1 MNNITII
8 LLIALLGFIIW
19 KVLKINSEHVKGDPE
34 KTPRYTSLVLVT
46 LWFCLVI
53 GIFSFSIGETL
64 LWESSKLESTETL
77 EIDMITSEF
86 PNTDSYIYPVYD
98 GLLLPLTEGSDIV
111 YTESESG
118 LVNKIEGESKDVKIL
133 ITETENSTVTVNTI
147 KVHDGLAGFLYNKKS
162 KTEYLFTIGVDNSE
176 SVKSLNS
183 EVEELEKELIET
195 KEENLIYRDKLNQIE
210 MRNEGI
216 EAQESNKE

>member
-19 KVLKINSEHVKGDPE
+19 KVSKINSEHVKGDPK
-34 KTPRYTSLVLVT
+34 KTSRYISLVLVA
-46 LWFCLVI
+46 LWFCLII
-53 GIFSFSIGETL
+53 GVFSFSIGETL
-64 LWESSKLESTETL
+64 LWESSRLESTKTI
-77 EIDMITSEF
+77 EIGTITSEF
-86 PNTDSYIYPVYD
+86 PNTDSYIYPMYD
-98 GLLLPLTEGSDIV
+98 GLLLPITEGSDIV

-118 LVNKIEGESKDVKIL
+118 LVKKIEGEEKDVKIL
-133 ITETENSTVTVNTI
+133 ITDAENSTVTVNTI

-176 SVKSLNS
+176 SVKDANS
-183 EVEELEKELIET
+183 EIEYLEKELIET

>member
-19 KVLKINSEHVKGDPE
+19 KVSKINSEHVKGDPK
-34 KTPRYTSLVLVT
+34 KTSRYISLVLVA
-46 LWFCLVI
+46 LWFCFMI
-53 GIFSFSIGETL
+53 GIFVFSIGETL
-64 LWESSKLESTETL
+64 LWESSRLESTETL

-86 PNTDSYIYPVYD
+86 PNTDSYIYPMYD
-98 GLLLPLTEGSDIV
+98 GLLLPITEGSDIE

-118 LVNKIEGESKDVKIL
+118 LVKKIEGEEKDVKVL
-133 ITETENSTVTVNTI
+133 IIGAEKSTVTVNTI

-162 KTEYLFTIGVDNSE
+162 KTEYLFTIGIDNSK
-176 SVKSLNS
+176 SVKDLNS
-183 EVEELEKELIET
+183 EIEYLEKELIET